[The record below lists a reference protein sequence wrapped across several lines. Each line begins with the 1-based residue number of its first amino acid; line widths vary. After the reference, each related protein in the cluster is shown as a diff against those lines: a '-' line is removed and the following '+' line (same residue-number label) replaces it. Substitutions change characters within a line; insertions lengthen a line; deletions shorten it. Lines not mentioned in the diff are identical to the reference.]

1 VPIDRDA
8 TLKRAEKLVRQG
20 KLDAAIAEY
29 VRLTS
34 AHPGDWNSLNAL
46 GDLYLRVG
54 QTDQALVQFA
64 RAGEQL
70 VAEGALARAAAIY
83 KKILRIGPGDPR
95 GTRGLELIAEKQD
108 TRAVRKT
115 GPPVAPDD
123 PDARM
128 QAARDAQDASDVRR
142 ACALLIEAADL
153 YEAQGKPADALAAV
167 AEASSIE
174 PANAEYRRR
183 LLKMLI
189 AQGELMQAR
198 CVARVVPE
206 LVMVADALALAGRA
220 AEAADTIAE
229 AALVDPGNRLLRERG
244 LRQFVASGEIARA
257 RSLAETPEDVT
268 VVVEA
273 LHREN
278 RRNEALDV
286 AVEAVERKPHD
297 TGLRAPL
304 VTACLANGDIDRARE
319 VARTSA
325 DWMLLADALR
335 RLDRHED
342 ALAAMHEAT
351 QRDPHD
357 ATLHAAFVRAC
368 LETGDLSRA
377 RDEARTKSE
386 MIEVADALDRL
397 GQSPSA
403 LQMRADALRRDPE
416 DPELRLALIRGYMA
430 AGQRDRAHALL
441 TIDVAGDDVNL
452 VLLLARLEFGIG
464 RLEEARR
471 ALNHLCALPG
481 DRRGEIAALGR
492 ELLQAREVDA
502 AFVCVD
508 LVADAA
514 VQEGDCDR
522 AVSVLQDFVAR
533 TPHHIPALLKLIEIC
548 VEGGFKRVMA
558 AAQEQ
563 LADAYLRAGK
573 GAEAR
578 LIAEDLVMRAPWE
591 RANVERLLRA
601 LVLCHDPEPE
611 QTIANL
617 LCEDSSFMVEDV

>member
-368 LETGDLSRA
+368 LEAGDLSRA